1 MKIPTMFET
10 IRRPTLGVAIRC
22 AAFVAATL
30 LLAAPALV
38 MAQVEPEVFATGLV
52 APQGIVVDDQGRIW
66 VAEQGTGNSDGRI
79 SVVLPNGQVHPFL
92 TDMPSN
98 IVQGQPESAHHLL
111 FHDGMLW
118 ATLGLGEESPDGR
131 LLGIDTTDFA
141 PGDPPLSL
149 DDVEVDEDVASFVLD
164 QDFDDDTDQTNIY
177 NMTIGPDGD
186 LIIVD
191 ASANAVLRRTS
202 DTGTLSVVASLPR
215 VTNPTPV
222 GPPMTQAVPTAVIY
236 MDDLLFVTSL
246 PGFPFVENTGLIYQV
261 DLEGEVSVFHEGFT
275 TAVDLVLDPDG
286 NFVVAQFGGFDP
298 ASGFIPN
305 TGSIVRLTE
314 GNTEQLTTDLNFPA
328 GIDFASNGD
337 LYIAAFGDGQLLR
350 VEGSAIGTATEP
362 NESIPATFMLLH
374 NYPNPFNPYTT
385 IEYELTRPSHVELT
399 VHNVLG
405 QGIQTLVDE
414 VKLPGAYSAR
424 WDGTDGANRALPSGV
439 YNYRMRAGDQVES
452 RTMHLIK

>member
-1 MKIPTMFET
+1 MNIPTLPST
-10 IRRPTLGVAIRC
+10 ILCATFGAAIMSLVAPPSVR
-22 AAFVAATL
+22 
-30 LLAAPALV
+30 
-38 MAQVEPEVFATGLV
+38 AQVEPGVFATGLI
-52 APQGIVVDDQGRIW
+52 APQGIVVDDLGRIW
-66 VAEQGTGNSDGRI
+66 VAEQGTGNTDGRI
-79 SVVLPNGQVHPFL
+79 SVVLPDGEVHPFL
-92 TDMPSN
+92 TGMPSN

-131 LLGIDTTDFA
+131 LLGIDTTGFV

-149 DDVEVDEDVASFVLD
+149 DDVEVDEDVGSFVLD

-177 NMTIGPDGD
+177 NMTVGPDGD

-191 ASANAVLRRTS
+191 ASANAVLRRAS
-202 DTGTLSVVASLPR
+202 DTGALSVVASLPR

-222 GPPMTQAVPTAVIY
+222 GPPMTQAVPTAVVY
-236 MDDLLFVTSL
+236 TDDVLFVTSL

-261 DLEGEVSVFHEGFT
+261 DLDGEVSVFHEGFSM
-275 TAVDLVLDPDG
+275 AVDMTLDPDG
-286 NFVVAQFGGFDP
+286 DFVVAQFGGFDP

-314 GNTEQLTTDLNFPA
+314 GSVEQLTTDLNFPA

-337 LYIAAFGDGQLLR
+337 LYIAAFADGQLLR
-350 VEGSAIGTATEP
+350 VEGSAIGTTTEP
-362 NESIPATFMLLH
+362 HESLPATFALLH
-374 NYPNPFNPYTT
+374 NYPNPFNPHTI
-385 IEYELTRPSHVELT
+385 IEYMLTRPAHVELT

-405 QGIQTLVDE
+405 QDIRTLVDE
-414 VKLPGAYSAR
+414 VKLPGGYSAL
-424 WDGTDGANRALPSGV
+424 WDGTDGANRPLPSGV
-439 YNYRMRAGDQVES
+439 YIYRMRAGDQVES